1 MRNLVQPE
9 NLVKLLK
16 LLLRYILTIIRHID
30 FKSGNINFQ
39 KDRKQPAKYKQN
51 TKFKMTLLL
60 SIILKSILKLMMII
74 STSEISVKR
83 ESTSNQSTYNLLRK
97 SSYSI
102 QTQENTD
109 QK

>member
-39 KDRKQPAKYKQN
+39 KDRKQPAKYKHLDIASFN
-51 TKFKMTLLL
+51 NFEKYIKA
-60 SIILKSILKLMMII
+60 
-74 STSEISVKR
+74 
-83 ESTSNQSTYNLLRK
+83 YDDNLYK
-97 SSYSI
+97 
-102 QTQENTD
+102 
-109 QK
+109 